1 MSPKNIENIS
11 NFEGRG
17 LILVA
22 CKKSC
27 IQEKI
32 RNSVLGFSRR
42 YYYKPVLILEIFFL
56 DISYYN
62 FFRFLSPLNTFFY
75 INKLKR
81 RQKKKK
87 LCIWPVSKNI
97 AFTAL
102 KPAFQKT
109 QHWLYNHL
117 FCETYEKQSSQT
129 FNSWF
134 CLKGTL
140 SGLRHILKKWCKS
153 FLFHLKSSS
162 RFHDI

>member
-1 MSPKNIENIS
+1 MSPKNIENIR

-32 RNSVLGFSRR
+32 RNSVLGFSRK

-62 FFRFLSPLNTFFY
+62 FFRFLSPLNIFFY

-87 LCIWPVSKNI
+87 TLHVICLEKYSLYCIETSLPKNS
-97 AFTAL
+97 AL
-102 KPAFQKT
+102 TLQSFVL
-109 QHWLYNHL
+109 WHL
-117 FCETYEKQSSQT
+117 RKAIFSDLQ
-129 FNSWF
+129 
-134 CLKGTL
+134 
-140 SGLRHILKKWCKS
+140 
-153 FLFHLKSSS
+153 
-162 RFHDI
+162 